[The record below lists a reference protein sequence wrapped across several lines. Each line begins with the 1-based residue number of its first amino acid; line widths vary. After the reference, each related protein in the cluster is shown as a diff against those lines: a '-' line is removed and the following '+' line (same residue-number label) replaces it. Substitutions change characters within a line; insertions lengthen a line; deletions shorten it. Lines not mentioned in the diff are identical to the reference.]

1 MIWKDSKEVGMGR
14 AKSKSGRQIIV
25 ANYNPAGNFVGRYT
39 ENVPKP
45 IH

>member
-14 AKSKSGRQIIV
+14 AKGKLGRQIIV
-25 ANYNPAGNFVGRYT
+25 ANYNPAGNFVGRYV